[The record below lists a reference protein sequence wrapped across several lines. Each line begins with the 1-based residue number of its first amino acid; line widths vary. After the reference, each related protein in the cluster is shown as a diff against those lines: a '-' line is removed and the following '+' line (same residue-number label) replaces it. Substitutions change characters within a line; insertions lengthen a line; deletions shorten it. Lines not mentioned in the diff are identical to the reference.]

1 MLYVI
6 ASQSHM
12 IAKYL
17 CRSHFNARFIRF
29 SKVSDVCRG
38 GHGITGARS
47 NASGKVCRG
56 WYNKTLSSTNSLV
69 QTGLLSRIER

>member
-17 CRSHFNARFIRF
+17 CRSHFKTPSDTRQMGFLVRFAQQMHNETAILP
-29 SKVSDVCRG
+29 C
-38 GHGITGARS
+38 
-47 NASGKVCRG
+47 
-56 WYNKTLSSTNSLV
+56 
-69 QTGLLSRIER
+69 